1 MTLRM
6 QRKLLWF
13 LTGLLGLGCMVV
25 IGAGQL
31 IPSELL
37 QSDVVFPETASPDPF
52 EASSTQSNPNPL
64 PPLDSFLTL
73 ASRNYRQQL
82 FDPPP
87 GTAPPPKQPIPLPN
101 FRLVGIVLNPSRPL
115 AMIADGR
122 GQVTLKTLGDR
133 IGDENNFAVITAI
146 NSESISLEHA
156 GRSVTVKKE

>member
-1 MTLRM
+1 MTVRT
-6 QRKLLWF
+6 QRRFLWL
-13 LTGLLGLGCMVV
+13 LTGLLGLGSMVV

-31 IPSELL
+31 LPNDLFQIDAVLP
-37 QSDVVFPETASPDPF
+37 DTASPDPF
-52 EASSTQSNPNPL
+52 EASSTQPSPTPL
-64 PPLDSFLTL
+64 PPLESFLTL

-82 FDPPP
+82 FDPPLEA
-87 GTAPPPKQPIPLPN
+87 APPPEQPKPLPD
-101 FRLVGIVLNPSRPL
+101 FRLVGTVLNPSRPL

>member
-1 MTLRM
+1 MTVRM

-13 LTGLLGLGCMVV
+13 LTGLLGLGSIAV

-31 IPSELL
+31 LPSELL
-37 QSDVVFPETASPDPF
+37 QSDVALPETASPDSF
-52 EASSTQSNPNPL
+52 EVSSTQSNPNPL
-64 PPLDSFLTL
+64 PPLESFLTL

-87 GTAPPPKQPIPLPN
+87 PPDTPPEQPKPLPD
-101 FRLVGIVLNPSRPL
+101 FRLVGTVLNPSRPL
-115 AMIADGR
+115 AMIANAR

-133 IGDENNFAVITAI
+133 IGDEDNYAVITAI